1 MFGVMMLLIGVLCV
15 WGDDVVN
22 LSVMCL
28 GYEVADVVNLSV
40 MCLGYEV
47 ADVVNLSVMCLGYE
61 VMLLI

>member
-47 ADVVNLSVMCLGYE
+47 
-61 VMLLI
+61 MLLI